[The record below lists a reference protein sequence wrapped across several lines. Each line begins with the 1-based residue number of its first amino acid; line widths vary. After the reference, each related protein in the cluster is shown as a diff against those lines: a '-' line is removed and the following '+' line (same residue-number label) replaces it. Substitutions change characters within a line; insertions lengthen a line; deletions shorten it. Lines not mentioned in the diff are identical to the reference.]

1 MADRPD
7 NKLYNPFLGLGG
19 LGRLG
24 SIDTPA
30 TKNSLADLLSGA
42 IPPQK
47 NSLADLARALSPP
60 PAQPPENS
68 FSGLLGLGSP
78 FRPDVFG
85 SFAPPPAPPPGNP
98 YTRSLLDLLAPQPSE
113 IFGSLAP
120 PPALPVQP
128 FAVPAPA
135 PVKRKG
141 FFSFHFDDL
150 LRVNNVRN
158 AWKISHPDRPFMRNF
173 YDRSMWETKKRES
186 DDALKSLIRAG
197 MEHSS
202 AVCVLVGTAT
212 WSRQWVKYE
221 IARSVVDRRG
231 LLAVHINSLNHH
243 HRRQPDPLG
252 FNPMHLMG
260 VFKDSTGKFY
270 LYEKRQAVINYL
282 TNQTEWQWHPYQDYT
297 QSVRLPRYLKE
308 PDAGYVMPLAS
319 AVDEYDYVA
328 GVGHKNL
335 GTWIDRAAI
344 RAGR

>member
-1 MADRPD
+1 MADWFD
-7 NKLYNPFLGLGG
+7 KKSNPFLFD
-19 LGRLG
+19 
-24 SIDTPA
+24 SFTTPPA
-30 TKNSLADLLSGA
+30 RNALADLVSGFGPPPQPSLADLLHG
-42 IPPQK
+42 
-47 NSLADLARALSPP
+47 LAPP
-60 PAQPPENS
+60 PPPPENQL
-68 FSGLLGLGSP
+68 SGLLGLGSP
-78 FRPDVFG
+78 FHSG
-85 SFAPPPAPPPGNP
+85 
-98 YTRSLLDLLAPQPSE
+98 
-113 IFGSLAP
+113 IFGSLATP
-120 PPALPVQP
+120 PAPPQQNPYTTGLLEFLAPPTSGVLGSFVPPQPPALPAQP
-128 FAVPAPA
+128 FAAPA

-186 DDALKSLIRAG
+186 DDALKSLIRNG

-221 IARSVVDRRG
+221 IARSVVDGRG

-243 HRRQPDPLG
+243 NRRQPDPLG

-260 VFKDSTGKFY
+260 VYKAPTGKFY
-270 LYEKRQAVINYL
+270 LYEKSQVVINYL
-282 TNQTEWQWHPYQDYT
+282 TNQTEWQWLPYQDYA
-297 QSVRLPRYLKE
+297 QAVRLPRYLKE
-308 PDAGYVMPLAS
+308 PDVGYVMPLSS

-335 GTWIDRAAI
+335 GTWIDRAAV